1 MQTLKI
7 VYDSLVYSHLNY
19 CISIWDMASH
29 NALDPLIKLHKRI
42 LKIITKSPPLTPTLP
57 LFKKLNFLKIE
68 EIYKFEIAKKM
79 YQYKTNPKMH
89 SINTLIPVTQ
99 THQHSTTLASS
110 VNYHLPRKT
119 NQGKKSFSYISP
131 KSGKWFHQSLN
142 FFHLVIFK

>member
-1 MQTLKI
+1 MFDHKLCWKPHIRHICTKLSKGCWAKINIQNYVDMQTLKI

-68 EIYKFEIAKKM
+68 EMYKFEIAK
-79 YQYKTNPKMH
+79 NV
-89 SINTLIPVTQ
+89 S
-99 THQHSTTLASS
+99 A
-110 VNYHLPRKT
+110 
-119 NQGKKSFSYISP
+119 
-131 KSGKWFHQSLN
+131 
-142 FFHLVIFK
+142 